1 MARTK
6 SLTKE
11 SLDDALGTEDISFSD
26 WFAQKYIDVRKDNS
40 LADMIEQKYVDVRKD
55 NSLVD
60 MVENGYANVLKIKRG
75 CTIRII
81 HDLPPK
87 VVPMTKLVSP
97 IKHWPPEG
105 EVLPPVPEVK
115 NLMNY
120 AV

>member
-1 MARTK
+1 M
-6 SLTKE
+6 SLETY
-11 SLDDALGTEDISFSD
+11 LDYPAFYHSRDEILFP
-26 WFAQKYIDVRKDNS
+26 YPPPPN
-40 LADMIEQKYVDVRKD
+40 
-55 NSLVD
+55 
-60 MVENGYANVLKIKRG
+60 
-75 CTIRII
+75 
-81 HDLPPK
+81 DLPPK

>member
-1 MARTK
+1 MLIGIYT
-6 SLTKE
+6 LI
-11 SLDDALGTEDISFSD
+11 G
-26 WFAQKYIDVRKDNS
+26 
-40 LADMIEQKYVDVRKD
+40 
-55 NSLVD
+55 SLVLWHLVSVYHSILD
-60 MVENGYANVLKIKRG
+60 VIQNY
-75 CTIRII
+75 II
-81 HDLPPK
+81 DLPPK